1 MGCDGT
7 PEPPREGIRTPSRIL
22 PRAPG
27 LSTGKEEH
35 QIMNEGTLD
44 RVVRVVLGIALISLV
59 FAGPRSSWGLVGLVP
74 LATGLLGF
82 CPLYRILGVCPCRV
96 PARNAGAR
104 S

>member
-1 MGCDGT
+1 
-7 PEPPREGIRTPSRIL
+7 
-22 PRAPG
+22 
-27 LSTGKEEH
+27 
-35 QIMNEGTLD
+35 MNEGTLD

-82 CPLYRILGVCPCRV
+82 CPLYRVLGVSTCRV

-104 S
+104 G